1 MKKTLGIISIIMLLA
16 SCKGKD
22 KLPAGI
28 LPQDKMVEVTWD
40 MMRTGEFLT
49 SYVFTKPNVDRSAE
63 AQLWY
68 DKVYAMH
75 NTTREQFD
83 KSYAY
88 YREHTELM
96 KAVMDSISKKNVTPA
111 EPFPTVVAE
120 PEAVKQDTT
129 AKKDT
134 LRPTPRSGMLADSLG
149 IKRKLLLKP
158 KPV

>member
-1 MKKTLGIISIIMLLA
+1 MKKTLRMIACILLLA

-40 MMRTGEFLT
+40 MMRTGEFLN

-75 NTTREQFD
+75 HTTREQYD

-88 YREHTELM
+88 YREHTDLM
-96 KAVMDSISKKNVTPA
+96 KAVMDSISKKNVTPS

-120 PEAVKQDTT
+120 PEA
-129 AKKDT
+129 KKDT
-134 LRPTPRSGMLADSLG
+134 IMRKDTARPTPPAGKLADSLR